1 MLTIVAILMA
11 AVAAQAQ
18 SNAKATI
25 KAAEVVIKKY
35 SPKYVEPITDEFC
48 EKFKKNPEVMV
59 GIADAYLYKQRDT
72 LRAYKYLRQALEA
85 DSKYAPAYL
94 LGGEIEESERDTAKA
109 VEWYN
114 RGITAAPT
122 DPACYLAY
130 AKLMSMKNPA
140 AAQQRIEELLAHA
153 PTFPVDLELAK
164 MYERVAD
171 NMTEDNEER
180 RQTYNKS
187 IEYYSKCDLNII
199 PKSKLLSYCIM
210 LYSNSKDYDKTVEVA
225 RFGVEKFAPANA
237 EFNRVGMMA
246 NFGRQNWQD
255 AVSFGESLFK
265 ADSLI
270 PKLDDYWNLSRAYKN
285 IKKYPEAIAVANNL
299 ISNDTMPEESKLM
312 VHQLIAQ
319 CHQETG
325 NWDGAMQE
333 YNYYMGKQRESGNLS
348 AYDLN
353 VFASMYMNQSEELNG
368 EDKMQAYRNADAV
381 FAEMAEKFPDRMGL
395 ALYQRIRLNW
405 LLEQG
410 DYDKALAKPLAEQ
423 LISVTMAKGERG
435 EADNARLLFCYKY
448 LSQYYINIKKSD
460 KKTAKLYFM
469 KILEI
474 EPDNENAQKA
484 VNILK

>member
-72 LRAYKYLRQALEA
+72 LRAYKYLRRALEA

-140 AAQQRIEELLAHA
+140 AAQQRIEELLAHD

-164 MYERVAD
+164 MYSRVAD
-171 NMTEDNEER
+171 NLPPNSEEQ
-180 RQTYNKS
+180 RQTYSKS
-187 IEYYSKCDLNII
+187 IEYYGKCDLNII
-199 PKSKLLSYCIM
+199 PKNRLVEYCSM
-210 LYSNSKDYDKTVEVA
+210 LYSNDKNYDKTVEVA
-225 RFGVEKFAPANA
+225 RFGVDKFAPANA
-237 EFNRVGMMA
+237 EFHRVAMFSSF
-246 NFGRQNWQD
+246 NLKNYQD
-255 AVSFGESLFK
+255 AAISGEALFK
-265 ADSLI
+265 AEDHM
-270 PKLDDYWNLSRAYKN
+270 PKLDDYWVFCRAYKN
-285 IKKYPEAIAVANNL
+285 IRKYPEAIAVANNL
-299 ISNDTMPEESKLM
+299 IENDTIPEESKLM

-333 YNYYMGKQRESGNLS
+333 YNLYIGKKRESGKLS
-348 AYDLN
+348 ASDLGS
-353 VFASMYMNQSEELNG
+353 FASMYMNQAEELNG
-368 EDKMQAYRNADAV
+368 EDKMQAYRNADALYK
-381 FAEMAEKFPDRMGL
+381 EMAEKYPENIGF
-395 ALYQRIRLNW
+395 ALYWRLVTNW
-405 LLEQG
+405 KIEQE
-410 DYDKALAKPLAEQ
+410 DFDKGLAKPVAEQ
-423 LISVTMAKGERG
+423 LISVMMAKNDRDET
-435 EADNARLLFCYKY
+435 DNARLSIAYRYMGF
-448 LSQYYINIKKSD
+448 YYIKSKKSNL
-460 KKTAKLYFM
+460 KIAKTYFN

-474 EPDNENAQKA
+474 DPENESALKILS
-484 VNILK
+484 ILK